1 MLVTFSS
8 YSFIH
13 YDGFAAEYW
22 CAPAGSVRL
31 GCTDRTAS
39 NYDPTARFQGS
50 SSLCE
55 YGPERRKQKAALLG
69 AFVGHEAWSGISGW
83 TNGSGDPCAAGAAWE
98 GLTCDGQGRVT
109 RIELY
114 GKSGGRGELYGPAL
128 AELAQLEELCAP
140 VNPRL
145 PPLLGLAI

>member
-8 YSFIH
+8 DSSTH

-31 GCTDRTAS
+31 GCPDRTAS

-55 YGPERRKQKAALLG
+55 YGPERRKQQAALLG

-83 TNGSGDPCAAGAAWE
+83 TDGSGDPCAAGAAWE

-109 RIELY
+109 RIGLY
-114 GKSGGRGELYGPAL
+114 GKSGELYGPAL
-128 AELAQLEELCAP
+128 AELAQLEGLCAP

-145 PPLLGLAI
+145 PLRLGFAI

>member
-8 YSFIH
+8 DSSTH

-39 NYDPTARFQGS
+39 NYDPTARFQDDTNCV
-50 SSLCE
+50 LDK
-55 YGPERRKQKAALLG
+55 ERQKAALLG

-109 RIELY
+109 RIELTFKT
-114 GKSGGRGELYGPAL
+114 GVRGELYGPAL
-128 AELAQLEELCAP
+128 AELAQLEVLCAP